1 MHLSADD
8 VFFCKNVRKNSDLL
22 LAPDE
27 LDYYKFSMEQQVSID
42 DRIQYVIR
50 FSPKVKVGYAL
61 CQGLL
66 YIDQET
72 LSFSKA
78 SFGNFD
84 IFYDKV
90 QDYWDADFWKGYNI
104 IEPTESLDKAVI
116 KLKKNNALE
125 SGL

>member
-1 MHLSADD
+1 M
-8 VFFCKNVRKNSDLL
+8 FFCKNVRKNSDLL

-42 DRIQYVIR
+42 DRMQYVIR